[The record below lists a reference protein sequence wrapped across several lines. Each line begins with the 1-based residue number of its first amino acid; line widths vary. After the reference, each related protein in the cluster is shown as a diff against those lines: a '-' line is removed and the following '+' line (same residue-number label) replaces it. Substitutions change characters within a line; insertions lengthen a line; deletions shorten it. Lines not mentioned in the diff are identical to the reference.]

1 MRILICFLAFSLAA
15 FAQEAPKPNTDNP
28 VTSFNKTAFNH
39 VKGWI
44 LSSADKMPE
53 ENFNFK
59 PADTV
64 RSFGQ
69 ILGHIADSQ
78 QMFCS
83 GVLGEQVAPKNIE
96 KTKTSKADL
105 VAALNESFIYCDKA
119 YSGMTDTSG
128 AQLTKFHGRDRAK
141 FNVLTANVMHM
152 VEHYG
157 NLVTYLRIKN
167 IVPPSSETPPAPPEK
182 K

>member
-1 MRILICFLAFSLAA
+1 MRTLICILILSITA

-39 VKGWI
+39 VQGWI
-44 LSSADKMPE
+44 LSSAEMMPE

-69 ILGHIADSQ
+69 IIGHIADAQ
-78 QMFCS
+78 RMFCS
-83 GVLGEQVAPKNIE
+83 GVLGEQVAPRNVE

-105 VAALNESFIYCDKA
+105 IAALNESSTYCDKA
-119 YSGMTDTSG
+119 YSGMTDASG
-128 AQLTKFHGRDRAK
+128 TQLTKFHGRDMAK

-167 IVPPSSETPPAPPEK
+167 IVPPSSEQPPSPPEK